1 MVKIVLS
8 EYKYIDEEE
17 PKEEIRQAPKV
28 RFKVDYDI
36 TEVCMLFGNWSRKN
50 LYLRQNTPSYYYSQP
65 KKLKEVCSDN
75 DAMLINDALLSI
87 LSLNISRSKDIY
99 DTLILFYFGE
109 KQEITDYIATE
120 GYAREEWKRQAQGS
134 HDLPD
139 FKKLAH
145 GIRTDNIY
153 IVKQLSVTDIAQ
165 RFETNWNSVDKLKKT
180 GEDFLNGYFMSMK
193 MNAGIELEM
202 LKNKFI

>member
-1 MVKIVLS
+1 MLA

-17 PKEEIRQAPKV
+17 PKEEVKRAAKV

-36 TEVCMLFGNWSRKN
+36 TEVCKLFGNWSRKN
-50 LYLRQNTPSYYYSQP
+50 LYLRQNTPSYYHSQP
-65 KKLKEVCSDN
+65 KKLKSVCSDN
-75 DAMLINDALLSI
+75 DAMLINDAILAI
-87 LSLNISRSKDIY
+87 LSLNIPQSKNIY

-145 GIRTDNIY
+145 GIRKDSIY
-153 IVKQLSVTDIAQ
+153 IVKQLSVADIAQ
-165 RFETNWNSVDKLKKT
+165 RLETNWNAVDKLKKT

>member
-1 MVKIVLS
+1 MLS
-8 EYKYIDEEE
+8 EYKYVDEEE
-17 PKEEIRQAPKV
+17 EKKEVKSVTKV
-28 RFKVDYDI
+28 RFKADYDI
-36 TEVCMLFGNWSRKN
+36 TEVCTLFGNWSRKN
-50 LYLRQNTPSYYYSQP
+50 LYLRQNTPSYYHSQP

-75 DAMLINDALLSI
+75 DAMLINDAFLAI
-87 LSLNISRSKDIY
+87 LSLNIPQSKDIY

-120 GYAREEWKRQAQGS
+120 GYVREEWKRQAQGL
-134 HDLPD
+134 HDLPN
-139 FKKLAH
+139 FKKIAQ
-145 GIRTDNIY
+145 GIREEKLY
-153 IVKQLSVTDIAQ
+153 IVKPLAVTTIASN
-165 RFETNWNSVDKLKKT
+165 FKTNWNAVDKLKKT

>member
-1 MVKIVLS
+1 MLVD
-8 EYKYIDEEE
+8 EYRYREDEE
-17 PKEEIRQAPKV
+17 PKKEVKPVTKV

-50 LYLRQNTPSYYYSQP
+50 LYLRQNTPSYYHSQP

-75 DAMLINDALLSI
+75 DAMLINDAFLAI
-87 LSLNISRSKDIY
+87 LSLNIPQPKDIY

-120 GYAREEWKRQAQGS
+120 GYVREEWKRQAQGS
-134 HDLPD
+134 HDLPY

-145 GIRTDNIY
+145 GIRKESIY
-153 IVKQLSVTDIAQ
+153 IVKQLSVADIAQ
-165 RFETNWNSVDKLKKT
+165 RFETNWNAVDKLKKT

-193 MNAGIELEM
+193 MNAGIELQL
-202 LKNKFI
+202 LKDKYL

>member
-1 MVKIVLS
+1 MLS

-17 PKEEIRQAPKV
+17 SKEEIRQAPKV

-50 LYLRQNTPSYYYSQP
+50 LYLRQNTPSYYHSQP

-75 DAMLINDALLSI
+75 DAMLINDALLAI

-99 DTLILFYFGE
+99 DTLILYYFGE
-109 KQEITDYIATE
+109 KQEIADYIAID
-120 GYAREEWKRQAQGS
+120 GYVREEWKRQAQGS

-145 GIRTDNIY
+145 GIRKDSIY
-153 IVKQLSVTDIAQ
+153 IVKQLSVADIAQ
-165 RFETNWNSVDKLKKT
+165 RFETNWNAVDKLKKC
-180 GEDFLNGYFMSMK
+180 GEDFLTGYFAAIKS
-193 MNAGIELEM
+193 NIGIELEM

>member
-1 MVKIVLS
+1 MLS

-65 KKLKEVCSDN
+65 KRLKEVCSDN

-87 LSLNISRSKDIY
+87 LSLNISRSKEIY
-99 DTLILFYFGE
+99 DTLILYYFGE
-109 KQEITDYIATE
+109 KQEIADYIAID
-120 GYAREEWKRQAQGS
+120 GYVREEWKRQAQGS

-145 GIRTDNIY
+145 GIRKDSIY
-153 IVKQLSVTDIAQ
+153 IVKQLSVADIAQ
-165 RFETNWNSVDKLKKT
+165 RFETNWNAVDKLKKT

-193 MNAGIELEM
+193 MNAGIELQL
-202 LKNKFI
+202 LKDKYL

>member
-1 MVKIVLS
+1 MLS

-17 PKEEIRQAPKV
+17 PKEATKQAPKA

-36 TEVCMLFGNWSRKN
+36 TEVCKLFGNWSRKN
-50 LYLRQNTPSYYYSQP
+50 LYLRQNTPSYYHSQP
-65 KKLKEVCSDN
+65 KKLKFVCSDN
-75 DAMLINDALLSI
+75 DAMLINDAILAI
-87 LSLNISRSKDIY
+87 LSLNIPQSKNIY
-99 DTLILFYFGE
+99 DTLILYYFGE
-109 KQEITDYIATE
+109 KQEITDYIATD
-120 GYAREEWKRQAQGS
+120 GYVRDEWKRQAQS
-134 HDLPD
+134 FHDLPD

-145 GIRTDNIY
+145 GIRTDSIY
-153 IVKQLSVTDIAQ
+153 IVKQLSVADIAQ
-165 RFETNWNSVDKLKKT
+165 RFETNWNAVDKLKKT

>member
-1 MVKIVLS
+1 MLS

-17 PKEEIRQAPKV
+17 PREEVKPVTKV

-36 TEVCMLFGNWSRKN
+36 TEVCTLFGNWSRKN
-50 LYLRQNTPSYYYSQP
+50 LYLRQNTPSYYHSQS
-65 KKLKEVCSDN
+65 KQLKEVCSDN

-99 DTLILFYFGE
+99 DTLILYYFGE
-109 KQEITDYIATE
+109 KQEVTDYIATE
-120 GYAREEWKRQAQGS
+120 GYAREEWKRQAQGF

-139 FKKLAH
+139 FKKIAH
-145 GIRTDNIY
+145 GIRKDSIY
-153 IVKQLSVTDIAQ
+153 IVKQLSVADIAQ
-165 RFETNWNSVDKLKKT
+165 RFETNWNAVDKLKKT

-193 MNAGIELEM
+193 MNAGIELQL
-202 LKNKFI
+202 LKDKYL

>member
-1 MVKIVLS
+1 MLS

-17 PKEEIRQAPKV
+17 PKEEVKPVSKV
-28 RFKVDYDI
+28 RFKADYDI

-50 LYLRQNTPSYYYSQP
+50 LYLRQNTPSYYHFQP

-87 LSLNISRSKDIY
+87 LSLNISRSKEIY
-99 DTLILFYFGE
+99 DTLILYYFGE
-109 KQEITDYIATE
+109 KQEIADYIAID
-120 GYAREEWKRQAQGS
+120 GYVREEWKRQAQGS

-145 GIRTDNIY
+145 GIRKDSIY
-153 IVKQLSVTDIAQ
+153 IVKQLSVADIAQ
-165 RFETNWNSVDKLKKT
+165 RFETNWNAVDKLKKT

>member
-1 MVKIVLS
+1 MLS

-17 PKEEIRQAPKV
+17 PKKEVKPVSKV
-28 RFKVDYDI
+28 RFKADYDI
-36 TEVCMLFGNWSRKN
+36 TEVCTLFGNWSRKN
-50 LYLRQNTPSYYYSQP
+50 LYLRQNTPSYYYSQS
-65 KKLKEVCSDN
+65 KQLKEVCSDN

-99 DTLILFYFGE
+99 DTLILYYFGE
-109 KQEITDYIATE
+109 KQEIADYIAID
-120 GYAREEWKRQAQGS
+120 GYVREEWKRQAQGS

-145 GIRTDNIY
+145 GIRKDSIY
-153 IVKQLSVTDIAQ
+153 IVKQLSVADIAQ
-165 RFETNWNSVDKLKKT
+165 RFETNWNAVDKLKKT

-193 MNAGIELEM
+193 MNAGIELQL
-202 LKNKFI
+202 LKDKYL